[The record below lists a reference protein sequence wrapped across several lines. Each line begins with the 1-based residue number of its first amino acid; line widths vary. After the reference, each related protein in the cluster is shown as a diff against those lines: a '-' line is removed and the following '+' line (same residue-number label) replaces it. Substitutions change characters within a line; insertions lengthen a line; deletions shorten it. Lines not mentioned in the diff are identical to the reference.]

1 MKHLLILLTYT
12 FMICLPVLPQRVT
25 NIDLTN
31 GLTKG
36 PIFNIKQD
44 KKGFIWISN
53 RFGIDRFDGTSIR
66 NYPIDIIHKDNIP
79 IRRTQVITD
88 KAQNIWL
95 YTDRGSI
102 YKYDEKR
109 DDFVSMHE
117 LNAYICSL
125 CFDSKDRIW
134 AGSKHFFG
142 VVTDSLH
149 KMNVLPE
156 KEDLNQIAE
165 FDKEHLLIT
174 CKSNVYLFN
183 IKSRKLAP
191 LIPSTVIG
199 KGISIETSYYDTK
212 NKCIWLG
219 CSNSGIFIYNLNQKK
234 FLQIIDDQ
242 LAFHPVL
249 CMTELDDSHILIGT
263 EGIGVCLIDKNTLTI
278 KEYYNQSGIA
288 NFSIK
293 GNAVYDI
300 YKDSYGKL
308 WISTFEE
315 GIKIADFAQTGFHTI
330 KHQEN
335 NPNSLCKNTICS
347 ILEDSDHN
355 MWYATNNGISLW
367 QSDKGQWN
375 TFLKSKNVLT
385 LFEDSSQKIWVGTYS
400 SGAYV
405 LNKQGMILEHYMI
418 TNDKN
423 SIGTNFVYTI
433 QEDSDG
439 NMWFGG
445 KKGYVCKLDR
455 TTHTFTNISVS
466 QANYIIPKD
475 KSSMLISAENGIYK
489 VNIHS
494 LEVTPYPIN
503 KQLKSRYIGDMFLE
517 SDSILWMASYGNGIN
532 RYNLNTNLLKTYTEK
547 DGLSSNIIYSLL
559 EDNYHRL
566 WFCSDNGLGYI
577 DLSKGT
583 LANFSAA
590 DGISDIIFKQISR
603 TKTHDGYLY
612 FGSANGVTYFRS
624 EDIMKKV
631 SKGKLSFLEFRLF
644 NKVVHAGEG
653 NSPLKESL
661 DNSSE
666 IKLNYQQHSFSINFV
681 GLNYSIGEEKKY
693 MWRLKG
699 FDSEWIGP
707 SRGRTANYTN
717 MAPGS
722 YLFEVRYLDGDN
734 RVLDNREI
742 KITITPPFWET
753 IWARIIML
761 VLFAGFVYWL
771 YNYIS
776 QRVRERQ
783 AKDKI
788 DFFISTVHDIRTPLT
803 LINSPIEELKVEMQP
818 TPKSE
823 YLLGL
828 ITTNI
833 EKLNVMFSQ
842 LLDFQK
848 AYEKQDKLTLREI
861 DVNEFLTNKVSSWQS
876 AAANKRQELR
886 LKAPETEVIE
896 WFDTEKMDKIVDN
909 LISNAIKYTPPKGH
923 IHVTLYSEPQYWEI
937 RVTDTGIGIS
947 KKDQKKLFHR
957 FYRGNNAINSS
968 VGGSGLGLLL
978 IKQYVS
984 LHKGVIGVNSSEN
997 KGSEFYVQF
1006 KHGKEHFDKQLF
1018 ANNSRNPRNIELKEY
1033 EEETN
1038 FDKRKTR
1045 ILIVEDES
1053 DLRNYLKNSLS
1064 HAYNV
1069 ATASD
1074 GSEAWEVIKKYNPD
1088 MVISDLQMPVMDG
1101 FELCAKIKSAFE
1113 TSHIPVILLTVV
1125 NEKSYVE
1132 KGFTIGADDY
1142 IGKPFDLS
1150 LLKVKIDNIIQN
1162 RRLLRLKFIGIN
1174 KAVSEEAEETNQL
1187 NNEFIQK
1194 ATQIIEINLENPLF
1208 SITDFSK
1215 QFGLSRTLLYAK
1227 FNSVTGYTPNEFIKV
1242 IRMNKAIE
1250 YFREGKY
1257 SINEVALK
1265 VGFDEPAYFSTCFKK
1280 IYGKTP
1286 SAFIEEN
1293 MK

>member
-1 MKHLLILLTYT
+1 MKHLLLFLVY
-12 FMICLPVLPQRVT
+12 ICMTCSPVFPQRIT

-53 RFGIDRFDGTSIR
+53 RFGIDRFDGTGIK

-79 IRRTQVITD
+79 IRKTQVITD
-88 KAQNIWL
+88 KGQNLWL

-102 YKYDEKR
+102 YKYDDKR

-117 LNAYICSL
+117 LNAYTCSL
-125 CFDSKDRIW
+125 CFDSENRIW
-134 AGSKHFFG
+134 VGSKHFFG

-149 KMNVLPE
+149 KMNTLPE
-156 KEDLNQIAE
+156 SEDLIQITE
-165 FDKEHLLIT
+165 FDNEHLLIT

-183 IKSRKLAP
+183 IKSKKRAP
-191 LIPSTVIG
+191 LIPSGVID
-199 KGISIETSYYDTK
+199 KGMSIETSYYDTQ
-212 NKCIWLG
+212 NGRIWLG
-219 CSNSGIFIYNLNQKK
+219 SSNSGIFIYDLRGKK
-234 FLQIIDDQ
+234 SFQIIDDRF
-242 LAFHPVL
+242 AFHPVL
-249 CMTELDDSHILIGT
+249 CMTELDDNQMLVGT
-263 EGIGVCLIDKNTLTI
+263 EGIGVCLIDKNTLII
-278 KEYYNQSGIA
+278 KEYYNQSGIP

-300 YKDSYGKL
+300 YKDSGGKF

-347 ILEDSDHN
+347 ILEDSNHN

-367 QSDKGQWN
+367 QSDKKQWI

-405 LNKQGMILEHYMI
+405 LNKQGMILEHHMA

-423 SIGTNFVYTI
+423 SIGTNFVYAI
-433 QEDSDG
+433 QEDSNG

-445 KKGYVCKLDR
+445 KKGYVSKLDR
-455 TTHTFTNISVS
+455 VTRSFTNISVS
-466 QANYIIPKD
+466 QANYILPKD
-475 KSSMLISAENGIYK
+475 KNTMLISAENGIYK
-489 VNIHS
+489 VDIHS

-532 RYNLNTNLLKTYTEK
+532 RYNLNTNSLKAYTEK

-559 EDNYHRL
+559 EDDYHRL

-577 DLSKGT
+577 DLSNGA

-590 DGISDIIFKQISR
+590 DGISYIIFKQISR

-624 EDIMKKV
+624 EDIVKRA

-644 NKVVHAGEG
+644 NKVIHAGEA

-666 IKLNYQQHSFSINFV
+666 IRLNYQQHSFSINFV

-707 SRGRTANYTN
+707 SRECAANYTN

-722 YLFEVRYLDGDN
+722 YRFEVRYLDGDN

-742 KITITPPFWET
+742 NLIITPPFWDT
-753 IWARIIML
+753 VWARMIL
-761 VLFAGFVYWL
+761 LALFAGFVYWL

-776 QRVRERQ
+776 QRIRERQ
-783 AKDKI
+783 AKEKI
-788 DFFISTVHDIRTPLT
+788 DFFITTVHDIRTPLT
-803 LINSPIEELKVEMQP
+803 LINSPIEELKAEMQH

-848 AYEKQDKLTLREI
+848 AYEKQDKLNLKEI
-861 DVNEFLTNKVSSWQS
+861 DVNEFLVNRVSSWQS
-876 AAANKRQELR
+876 AAANKQQELR
-886 LKAPETEVIE
+886 LATPEAKLME
-896 WFDTEKMDKIVDN
+896 WFDTEKMEKIVDN
-909 LISNAIKYTPPKGH
+909 LISNAIKYTPLEGH
-923 IHVTLYSEPQYWEI
+923 IHVSLYNEPQCWEI

-947 KKDQKKLFHR
+947 PKDRKKLFHR
-957 FYRGNNAINSS
+957 FYRGKNAINSS

-978 IKQYVS
+978 IKQYVT
-984 LHKGVIGVNSSEN
+984 LHKGIIGVNSSDN

-1006 KHGKEHFDKQLF
+1006 KHGKEHFDQQLF
-1018 ANNSRNPRNIELKEY
+1018 ANIDKSRSIELKEY
-1033 EEETN
+1033 EKEAN
-1038 FDKRKTR
+1038 FDKRKMR
-1045 ILIVEDES
+1045 ILIAEDEP

-1074 GSEAWEVIKKYNPD
+1074 GSEAWDIIKKYNPD
-1088 MVISDLQMPVMDG
+1088 IVISDLQMPVMDG

-1113 TSHIPVILLTVV
+1113 TSHIPVILLTVI

-1132 KGFTIGADDY
+1132 RGFTIGADDY
-1142 IGKPFDLS
+1142 IGKPFDMS

-1162 RRLLRLKFIGIN
+1162 RKLLRLKFIGIN
-1174 KAVSEEAEETNQL
+1174 KVTSEEDKETNQL

-1194 ATQIIEINLENPLF
+1194 ATQIMEANLENPLF

-1227 FNSVTGYTPNEFIKV
+1227 FNFVTGYTPNEFIKV

-1257 SINEVALK
+1257 SINEVAFK

-1293 MK
+1293 LK